1 MRYFTLGLASA
12 LFASTSFSA
21 SALAADV
28 PRAPAPL
35 VPYTTPVV
43 PAWTGFYIGGHL
55 GWGGTS
61 SESSGVAI
69 SDGSGFLGGVQG
81 GFNYQFAP
89 NWLIGLEADASWTG
103 IEGDGPLS
111 QDINWIATFGPRF
124 GYVFGNGFIYAK
136 GGVARAGVELRA
148 DPVLQAVGNSDTR
161 AGWFVGVGVEH
172 TIWYQ
177 LSAKIEYNYVDLGT
191 STVTALG
198 APPPGNLPF
207 EVDQSAH
214 LLKIGLDY
222 KFPAAPFFSP

>member
-1 MRYFTLGLASA
+1 MRYLNLGLAALSA
-12 LFASTSFSA
+12 SMPYSA

-28 PRAPAPL
+28 PRAPAPV
-35 VPYTTPVV
+35 VPYTAPVA
-43 PAWTGFYIGGHL
+43 PSWTGFYVGGHL
-55 GWGGTS
+55 GWGWS
-61 SESSGVAI
+61 SSDGSRVAS

-111 QDINWIATFGPRF
+111 QDINWITTLGPRF
-124 GYVFGNGFIYAK
+124 GYVFVNGLLYAK
-136 GGVARAGVELRA
+136 GGVAWSGVELRA
-148 DPVLQAVGNSDTR
+148 DPALRAAGSSDTR

-172 TIWYQ
+172 TIWYR

-191 STVTALG
+191 STLTALG

-214 LLKIGLDY
+214 LLKIGLNY
-222 KFPAAPFFSP
+222 KFPIVPFFSP